1 MSILVCRQVCVTLTS
16 DTVPRHVLSTIAC
29 ELFKNEISW
38 GRIISLYCVA
48 GGLAVDCL
56 RQGHPEYLIALIE
69 TMGAIVERDL
79 AQWIVAQGGW
89 VSFICTIHRG
99 GATGGQCDP
108 PPLQSGTNFFRPPR
122 GSYLRN

>member
-1 MSILVCRQVCVTLTS
+1 MFILVCRQVCVTLTS

-89 VSFICTIHRG
+89 VSFISTIHRFKLNPVPTSPFLAG
-99 GATGGQCDP
+99 RRCVET
-108 PPLQSGTNFFRPPR
+108 
-122 GSYLRN
+122 LREKPVLSH